1 MKLRLGC
8 ECELIHTSD
17 KSPNMKNYFIG
28 IDLGGT
34 NIKAAMVNITTGE
47 ISGTTSIPTHSRE
60 GYDAVIA
67 QMGVLVQRVI
77 TASKI
82 TKSKVGGVGVGVP
95 GVIDM
100 DKGRT
105 LFLTNLPGQWRNVP
119 LVEKLSEHAKLPVR
133 IINDARAMT
142 LGEWQFGAGK
152 GVDTV
157 ACYTLGTGIGGG
169 LIINGRLHLGIGGAA
184 GELGHVIVDL
194 YGPKCGCGSNGCM
207 EAFASGP
214 AIAAMGMKA
223 VVQGLTTRIAE
234 LCEGDLNR
242 ITPELVCQA
251 AIEGDSIAKDIYE
264 QAGRYIGVGVASIVT
279 AINPRRV
286 IFGGGVAA
294 AGEIILDPIR
304 RTVQSRVCLT
314 DLKSVQIVLAE
325 LGNSAGLIGAAYWA
339 SQK

>member
-1 MKLRLGC
+1 
-8 ECELIHTSD
+8 
-17 KSPNMKNYFIG
+17 MKNYYIG

-34 NIKAAMVNITTGE
+34 NIKAAMVNISSGE
-47 ISGTTSIPTHSRE
+47 ITGTTSIPTHSRE

-67 QMGVLVQRVI
+67 QIGVLVERVI
-77 TASKI
+77 KASGI
-82 TKSKVGGVGVGVP
+82 SEGKVGGIGIGVP

-100 DKGRT
+100 EKGRT
-105 LFLTNLPGQWRNVP
+105 LFLPNLPGQWRNVP
-119 LVEKLSEHAKLPVR
+119 LAEKLSGATKLPVR

-142 LGEWQFGAGK
+142 LGEWRFGAGQ

-169 LIINGRLHLGIGGAA
+169 LVISGKLHLGIGGAA

-194 YGPKCGCGSNGCM
+194 YGPKCGCGSNGCI

-251 AIEGDSIAKDIYE
+251 AIEGDIIARDIYE

-325 LGNSAGLIGAAYWA
+325 LGNNAGLVGASFWA
-339 SQK
+339 SQAEKNS

>member
-1 MKLRLGC
+1 
-8 ECELIHTSD
+8 
-17 KSPNMKNYFIG
+17 MKNYYIG

-34 NIKAAMVNITTGE
+34 NIKAAMVNISSGE
-47 ISGTTSIPTHSRE
+47 ITGTTSIPTHSRE

-67 QMGVLVQRVI
+67 QIGVLVERVI
-77 TASKI
+77 KASGISKG
-82 TKSKVGGVGVGVP
+82 KVGGIGIGVP

-100 DKGRT
+100 EKGRT
-105 LFLTNLPGQWRNVP
+105 LFLPNLPGQWRNVP
-119 LVEKLSEHAKLPVR
+119 LAEKLSGATKLPVR

-142 LGEWQFGAGK
+142 LGEWRFGAGQ

-169 LIINGRLHLGIGGAA
+169 LVISGKLHLGIGGAA

-194 YGPKCGCGSNGCM
+194 YGPKCGCGSNGCI

-251 AIEGDSIAKDIYE
+251 AIEGDIIARDIYE

-325 LGNSAGLIGAAYWA
+325 LGNNAGLVGASFWA
-339 SQK
+339 SQAEKNS